1 MPIGIGA
8 SADSNAKTPASLLP
22 SPTLRLRGLPP
33 PTPARPNRYPS
44 PAYMLRQ
51 RLIITL
57 LILPP
62 GLLCIF
68 LGGIPYLVA
77 MVMII
82 LIAGREYTQML
93 KASGARPAQAL
104 IIGGALG
111 LALIPSLPSVWLTL
125 ETRSG
130 LFNSIALVSVLIAA
144 TLWHLIDYEQGA
156 PASGTDWAIT
166 VTGTVLIGI
175 TCSYIVLLRNGLPN
189 GLEWT
194 LIVLP
199 AIWMADTGAYVAGKR
214 WGRHALTPRLS
225 PNKTWEGFVGGIVW
239 GIFFGGLFAA
249 ILGLRSAAGP
259 NINFLSGAVV
269 GGVASLAG
277 VLGDLSISM
286 FKRQAGIK
294 DTGNLLG
301 AHGGLL
307 DRIDS
312 WLIGGPV
319 AYFVILLFFS

>member
-1 MPIGIGA
+1 
-8 SADSNAKTPASLLP
+8 
-22 SPTLRLRGLPP
+22 
-33 PTPARPNRYPS
+33 
-44 PAYMLRQ
+44 MLRQ

-62 GLLCIF
+62 GLLCIR
-68 LGGIPYLVA
+68 LGGFPYLVV
-77 MVMII
+77 MMII
-82 LIAGREYTQML
+82 TLIASREYAQMM

-104 IIGGALG
+104 IIGGALA
-111 LALIPSLPSVWLTL
+111 LALVQALPAVWPTQESQASLFTSATL
-125 ETRSG
+125 V
-130 LFNSIALVSVLIAA
+130 ALLVAA
-144 TLWHLIDYEQGA
+144 TTWHLVDFEHGA

-166 VTGTVLIGI
+166 IAGI
-175 TCSYIVLLRNGLPN
+175 VFVGMMCSYFILLRDGLSS

-194 LIVLP
+194 LVVLP
-199 AIWMADTGAYVAGKR
+199 AIWMSDSGAYVTGKR
-214 WGRHALTPRLS
+214 WGKHALTPRLS
-225 PNKTWEGFVGGIVW
+225 PNKTWEGFGGGLVW
-239 GIFFGGLFAA
+239 GVVFGGLFAA
-249 ILGLRSAAGP
+249 ILSLQTSDP
-259 NINFLSGAVV
+259 HINFFSGAVV

-286 FKRQAGIK
+286 FKRQVGIK